1 MSKSNL
7 LKYNGYYGTAE
18 YSFEDQCIWGKIQFI
33 NDVVTY
39 ESNSADDIQNQ
50 FERAVNDYLE
60 TCLDFGKKPDKTM
73 TGSFN
78 VRIGEELHKQATIR
92 ACQDKVSLNEVTRKA
107 LEVYLTSTAE
117 VHNHLSLNIHKDSE
131 HELDVFTQPL
141 TVRKSNL
148 WAVENKL
155 HA

>member
-60 TCLDFGKKPDKTM
+60 TCLEFGKEPDKTM
-73 TGSFN
+73 PGSFN
-78 VRIGEELHKQATIR
+78 VRIGEELH
-92 ACQDKVSLNEVTRKA
+92 
-107 LEVYLTSTAE
+107 
-117 VHNHLSLNIHKDSE
+117 
-131 HELDVFTQPL
+131 
-141 TVRKSNL
+141 
-148 WAVENKL
+148 
-155 HA
+155 